1 MEKKKKLVYSTVGN
15 HTLLFDLNADPME
28 QHDRSNDPAWQ
39 KEKERL
45 SALLPEHT
53 KQYTPEAL
61 NADGSFITEDAP
73 RFPGDMPGRWFGFY
87 CHDYSV
93 DTFH

>member
-1 MEKKKKLVYSTVGN
+1 MER
-15 HTLLFDLNADPME
+15 HDL
-28 QHDRSNDPAWQ
+28 SNDPAWQ

-45 SALLPEHT
+45 FGMLLEHT

-61 NADGSFITEDAP
+61 NEDGYFITEDAP
-73 RFPGDMPGRWFGFY
+73 RFPGDMPGRWFGFHY
-87 CHDYSV
+87 HDYSV